1 MSSTWSSSPA
11 PPSTIAATRRPH
23 ALSRRGIARLRIAA
37 ALMHMS
43 GHAPEDIDE
52 RAARQVLA
60 VIDRL
65 TPSSRERLRALVD
78 WVEAYECAERRAQ
91 PPHLNR

>member
-11 PPSTIAATRRPH
+11 PPSAVAATRPPQ
-23 ALSRRGIARLRIAA
+23 ALCRRAIARLRIAT
-37 ALMHMS
+37 ALMRLR
-43 GHAPEDIDE
+43 GTPLEVGNE

-65 TPSSRERLRALVD
+65 TPTSRERLRALVD
-78 WVEAYECAERRAQ
+78 WVEAYERAEHGTQ
-91 PPHLNR
+91 TSHLDR